1 MPESAGRWRKRENAP
16 VKWGSLDRLLIQ
28 DKFWQDKMGKPIAN
42 KDFMLALLTY
52 GTLDSYRFYYLDEED
67 MARYPPINS
76 IAAKTV

>member
-1 MPESAGRWRKRENAP
+1 M
-16 VKWGSLDRLLIQ
+16 KWGSLDRLLIQ